1 MAVRKVVTYGHP
13 VLKKISSDITDFSD
27 IESSI
32 KDLFDTMYEFDGIGL
47 AANQLGVDKR
57 IFVVDISHM
66 EESDSDSNKPLVF
79 INGRVENPSGSCVD
93 SEGCLSLPG
102 IRIDVKRLVH
112 LYKKWSKDIIKM
124 ELQLRKFGIDNAN
137 SWQQI
142 RRAYIKYGVVQDA
155 EEYAGSNKI
164 ESEILMRYCQEEENW
179 DAVDLLNLLVHEGHF
194 LN

>member
-1 MAVRKVVTYGHP
+1 
-13 VLKKISSDITDFSD
+13 
-27 IESSI
+27 
-32 KDLFDTMYEFDGIGL
+32 
-47 AANQLGVDKR
+47 
-57 IFVVDISHM
+57 
-66 EESDSDSNKPLVF
+66 
-79 INGRVENPSGSCVD
+79 
-93 SEGCLSLPG
+93 
-102 IRIDVKRLVH
+102 
-112 LYKKWSKDIIKM
+112 M

-194 LN
+194 LNQTTCKGVKSSEHISILYFLSP